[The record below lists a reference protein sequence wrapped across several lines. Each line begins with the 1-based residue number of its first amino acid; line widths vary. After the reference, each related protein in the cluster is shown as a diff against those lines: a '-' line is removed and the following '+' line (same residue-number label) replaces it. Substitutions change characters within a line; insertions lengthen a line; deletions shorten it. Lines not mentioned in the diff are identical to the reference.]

1 VTERSDRGGLS
12 PREFQRYS
20 RHLVLPEFGLEGQR
34 RLKQSSV
41 LLVGVG
47 GLGSP
52 IALYLAA
59 AGVGRIGLVDPDPVD
74 LSNLQR
80 QVVHG
85 TATLGIPKVESA
97 RRRLADLNPDIEVVA
112 IDEAFLAGTA
122 QRIARGY
129 DLIVDGTDNFPAR
142 YLINDVALLQ
152 GVPFV
157 YGAILRFEGQ
167 VSVFADTDGPCYRC
181 LFPTPPP
188 LDEVPTCAE
197 AGVLGVVPGTIGLLQ
212 ATEVVK
218 RLTGVGA
225 PLIGRL
231 LTYDALSA
239 RFEAFE
245 VRRDPNCPTCGTG
258 VDRRSIELVDVG
270 DRCSAPNDVPSI
282 GVAELK
288 RRLDAGEPIRIVD
301 VREPGEWAIARIPG
315 STLIPVRDLESR
327 RDELNPDA
335 EIVLVC
341 RTGRRSARAVARL
354 RRAGYSRVRNLEG
367 GISAWAT
374 EVDPDLPVY

>member
-1 VTERSDRGGLS
+1 MTDRIDFGDLTR
-12 PREFQRYS
+12 REFERYL

-34 RLKQSSV
+34 RLKAASV

-52 IALYLAA
+52 VALYLAA

-97 RRRLADLNPDIEVVA
+97 RRRLADLNPDVEIAAVESAFVA
-112 IDEAFLAGTA
+112 ETA
-122 QRIARGY
+122 EEIARGY

-142 YLINDVALLQ
+142 YLINDTALRL

-157 YGAILRFEGQ
+157 YGAIQRFEGQ
-167 VSVFADTDGPCYRC
+167 VSVFADGDGPCYRC

-188 LDEVPTCAE
+188 PDAVPTCAE

-212 ATEVVK
+212 ATEAVK
-218 RLTGVGA
+218 RLAGIGS
-225 PLIGRL
+225 PLVGRL

-239 RFEAFE
+239 RFETFDV
-245 VRRDPNCPTCGTG
+245 VRDLDCLACGTG
-258 VDRRSIELVDVG
+258 VDRRSIELIDIG
-270 DRCSAPNDVPSI
+270 ERCRVPAEVPSI
-282 GVAELK
+282 RPAELK
-288 RRLDAGEPIRIVD
+288 RRLDAGESIRIID

-315 STLIPVRDLESR
+315 STLIPLRELESR
-327 RDELNPDA
+327 RDEFDPDA
-335 EIVLVC
+335 EIVVVC
-341 RTGRRSARAVARL
+341 RTGRRSARAVDRL
-354 RRAGYSRVRNLEG
+354 RRAGCGNVWNLEG
-367 GISAWAT
+367 GIVAWAS
-374 EVDPDLPVY
+374 EVDPDLPAY